1 MAAEYLTVGQWWI
14 VALVVSAFFPAAFYY
29 CLRNKKGALLS
40 LMAPALGAL
49 SVLGHN
55 ELRDHG
61 EVEALVMYSVSV
73 LSVSLLV
80 AAFRPDVVK
89 QAAMA
94 RAGKEYEA
102 PKWKVNLY
110 AVLTLTLALGL
121 MVLLL
126 A

>member
-1 MAAEYLTVGQWWI
+1 M
-14 VALVVSAFFPAAFYY
+14 VSALFPAAFYY
-29 CLRNKKGALLS
+29 CLRNRKGALLS
-40 LMAPALGAL
+40 LMAPALGVL

-61 EVEALVMYSVSV
+61 AVEALVMYSVSV

-80 AAFRPDVVK
+80 AALRPEVVK
-89 QAAMA
+89 QAATA
-94 RAGKEYEA
+94 RTGKKYEA
-102 PKWKVNLY
+102 PKWRINLY